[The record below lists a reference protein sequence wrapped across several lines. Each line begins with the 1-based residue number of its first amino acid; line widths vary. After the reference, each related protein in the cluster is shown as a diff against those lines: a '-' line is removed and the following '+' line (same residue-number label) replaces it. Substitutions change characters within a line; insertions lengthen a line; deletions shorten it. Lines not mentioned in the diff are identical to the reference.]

1 MTVRSLDFIPI
12 EMDSRCRY
20 LSMNSISKGLSST
33 LWRINKCALRME
45 IRTPAFAII
54 YVRDNGDFNTSRAC
68 RVEEWIGDIFWSKST
83 VN

>member
-1 MTVRSLDFIPI
+1 M
-12 EMDSRCRY
+12 E
-20 LSMNSISKGLSST
+20 
-33 LWRINKCALRME
+33 NKCALRTE

-68 RVEEWIGDIFWSKST
+68 GVEEWVGDIFWSKST